1 MDSSRRSISFLVI
14 LSAFMA
20 FASLATD
27 IYLPAMPVMQDDL
40 GGSAALTIT
49 SFLVGFAIAQ
59 LLRMRP
65 FMTNTL
71 CVTFF
76 YVAAYAFITETP
88 IIYIRHFGVDPQYY
102 GFLFGVNVLGLMT
115 VSFFNRGLV
124 NRFPLSTLL
133 KAATVIAS
141 IAALWL
147 LADGLTGALGLW
159 GIVVPMFF
167 VFSMNGII
175 AASSNAAALSKA
187 PDEITGA
194 AAALIGA
201 LQYGSG
207 NGIPLGTRWGIK
219 EFSFNNKN

>member
-1 MDSSRRSISFLVI
+1 MR
-14 LSAFMA
+14 
-20 FASLATD
+20 
-27 IYLPAMPVMQDDL
+27 DL
-40 GGSAALTIT
+40 
-49 SFLVGFAIAQ
+49 
-59 LLRMRP
+59 
-65 FMTNTL
+65 
-71 CVTFF
+71 F

-175 AASSNAAALSKA
+175 AARSNTAAAMAFLSE
-187 PDEITGA
+187 PDGA
-194 AAALIGA
+194 
-201 LQYGSG
+201 S
-207 NGIPLGTRWGIK
+207 
-219 EFSFNNKN
+219 KNFHSTTKIRSKS

>member
-1 MDSSRRSISFLVI
+1 MDGSRRSISFLVI

-40 GGSAALTIT
+40 GGSAVLTIT

-76 YVAAYAFITETP
+76 YVAAYAFITEIP

-147 LADGLTGALGLW
+147 LADGLTGALGL
-159 GIVVPMFF
+159 
-167 VFSMNGII
+167 
-175 AASSNAAALSKA
+175 
-187 PDEITGA
+187 
-194 AAALIGA
+194 
-201 LQYGSG
+201 
-207 NGIPLGTRWGIK
+207 
-219 EFSFNNKN
+219 